1 MKVLT
6 LYSRAL
12 DGVDRGVRWA
22 IIAGS
27 AAMIAIVSAQVALRY
42 LFNTSLDWSE
52 EVSRLLFVWCMFLA
66 IPLGIREGAHVGIEL
81 LVAHIPEG
89 ARAVLAKLCAAVA
102 AAMMLV
108 VVWQTIKVGE
118 VTWDELMQSLNISS
132 GWFMVPVAIS
142 AAHSFLHLVQLLWRE
157 PKRTVVAVE

>member
-1 MKVLT
+1 MGGLT

-12 DGVDRGVRWA
+12 DGLDRGARWA
-22 IIAGS
+22 IVAGS
-27 AAMIAIVSAQVALRY
+27 AVMILIVTAQVVLRY
-42 LFNTSLDWSE
+42 LFNTSIDWSE
-52 EVSRLLFVWCMFLA
+52 EVSRLLFVWSMFLA

-81 LVAHIPEG
+81 LTSHIPEG
-89 ARAVLAKLCAAVA
+89 PRAVLAKLCAAVA

-108 VVWQTIKVGE
+108 VVWQTIKVSQ